1 MFSSNHFL
9 LANDLWG
16 YMNHPSKFDFLN
28 FPSEAAKMV
37 RNYKRET
44 QTGLTSSATMK
55 SALRDHLEKGYGICQ
70 AAKLHNIPY
79 PTFRRYLMKIKE
91 GQETKLEAEFKQRQ
105 VFTEQQEKE
114 LCEYLVRS
122 SQMGFGLSSVECRKL
137 AFELG
142 LKNDIKMPRQW
153 KKNETAGKD

>member
-1 MFSSNHFL
+1 
-9 LANDLWG
+9 
-16 YMNHPSKFDFLN
+16 
-28 FPSEAAKMV
+28 MV

-91 GQETKLEAEFKQRQ
+91 GQ
-105 VFTEQQEKE
+105 
-114 LCEYLVRS
+114 
-122 SQMGFGLSSVECRKL
+122 
-137 AFELG
+137 
-142 LKNDIKMPRQW
+142 
-153 KKNETAGKD
+153 